1 MKSINSR
8 IHDERDKG
16 RLDELK
22 RLFEERPI
30 WSKNAIKCKL
40 EIAPDKLKLMLPV
53 VAYYFLTG
61 PWRSLWVRLGYDP
74 RQDPSAKKYQLVD
87 FRIRQR
93 SAADKI
99 CIRSKRSTY
108 SYSLPNTV
116 QKAQPQVV
124 RIMQESLDE
133 SRGDVEANATTAK
146 ELDDAQLKKEAV
158 YIFRHGVL
166 PPYRQMFYQLCDIY
180 DEEVQALVNEN
191 EGQELGRGCTL
202 FDGWCTERMQDR
214 ARDIIS
220 RRLKETLGAITGED
234 GTSSKES
241 STEAA
246 AKDFT
251 DEDDIRDPEEDEEEE
266 GGDTTMDDEDD
277 EWNQNESNSA

>member
-1 MKSINSR
+1 MLAYKKIIFSFSCLFRPIPDAEKSVANR
-8 IHDERDKG
+8 IHDERDQT
-16 RLDELK
+16 RLDDLR

-40 EIAPDKLKLMLPV
+40 DIAPDKLKLMLPV

-74 RQDPSAKKYQLVD
+74 RIDPSAKKYQLVD

-124 RIMQESLDE
+124 RILQESLGEMGGGSDAAGGAAA
-133 SRGDVEANATTAK
+133 SK
-146 ELDDAQLKKEAV
+146 EVDDARLKKESV

-180 DEEVQALVNEN
+180 DEDVQQLLRVSLLISTGEALV
-191 EGQELGRGCTL
+191 GSLIG
-202 FDGWCTERMQDR
+202 
-214 ARDIIS
+214 
-220 RRLKETLGAITGED
+220 
-234 GTSSKES
+234 
-241 STEAA
+241 
-246 AKDFT
+246 
-251 DEDDIRDPEEDEEEE
+251 PY
-266 GGDTTMDDEDD
+266 
-277 EWNQNESNSA
+277 

>member
-1 MKSINSR
+1 MR
-8 IHDERDKG
+8 Q
-16 RLDELK
+16 
-22 RLFEERPI
+22 LFDERPI

-40 EIAPDKLKLMLPV
+40 DIAPDKLKLMLPV

-74 RQDPSAKKYQLVD
+74 RLDPTAKKYQLVD

-124 RIMQESLDE
+124 RILQDSLGVMENPGADGA
-133 SRGDVEANATTAK
+133 SSK
-146 ELDDAQLKKEAV
+146 ELDDTQLKKESV
-158 YIFRHGVL
+158 YIFRHGIL

-180 DEEVQALVNEN
+180 DDEVQAVLLEN
-191 EGQELGRGCTL
+191 DGAEEERGCTWM
-202 FDGWCTERMQDR
+202 DGWCVERMQDK
-214 ARDIIS
+214 ARDIIT
-220 RRLKETLGAITGED
+220 RRLKETLKTMTGDEEE
-234 GTSSKES
+234 TSSKES
-241 STEAA
+241 SAEVRGKS
-246 AKDFT
+246 AK
-251 DEDDIRDPEEDEEEE
+251 EDDETDTFCGEEEDLEGGNTTMEEE
-266 GGDTTMDDEDD
+266 EDD
-277 EWNQNESNSA
+277 EWD

>member
-1 MKSINSR
+1 MRIFDVSFPSLHSLRPIPDAEKSVANR
-8 IHDERDKG
+8 LHDERDQN
-16 RLDELK
+16 RLEDLR
-22 RLFEERPI
+22 RLFDERPI

-74 RQDPSAKKYQLVD
+74 RIDPSAKKYQLVD

-124 RIMQESLDE
+124 RILQESLGE
-133 SRGDVEANATTAK
+133 MSGRGKGV
-146 ELDDAQLKKEAV
+146 DDAGAAASKDDAKMKKESV

-180 DEEVQALVNEN
+180 DEDVQKL
-191 EGQELGRGCTL
+191 
-202 FDGWCTERMQDR
+202 
-214 ARDIIS
+214 
-220 RRLKETLGAITGED
+220 LKV
-234 GTSSKES
+234 
-241 STEAA
+241 
-246 AKDFT
+246 
-251 DEDDIRDPEEDEEEE
+251 RN
-266 GGDTTMDDEDD
+266 
-277 EWNQNESNSA
+277 WNC